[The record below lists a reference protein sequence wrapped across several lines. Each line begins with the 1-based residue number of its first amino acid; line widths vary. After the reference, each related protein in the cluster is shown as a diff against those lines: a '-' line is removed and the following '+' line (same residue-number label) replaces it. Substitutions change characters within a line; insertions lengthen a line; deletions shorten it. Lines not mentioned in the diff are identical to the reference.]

1 MNYITHLNA
10 AFHEFYGDDRLKT
23 GHISLYLT
31 LFFYWNLHHFQDGF
45 FANRREI
52 MKMAKIGSKSTY
64 HRLIKDLS
72 DWEYIQYVPTQNP
85 RLNTVVQ
92 VSHLCTS
99 NGTETGQAGT
109 LMRRYCP
116 KNVPL
121 TLYTKHLKQLKH
133 SARKPK
139 SEMEVIVFFK
149 SKKWPPEEGL
159 KFYNHYTSI
168 GWKIGGK
175 TQIEDWHA
183 TAANWMIK
191 AKEILEKP
199 KLKIISKNTD
209 FLITNEQKNYGQ
221 PL

>member
-10 AFHEFYGDDRLKT
+10 AFHEFYRDNRLKS
-23 GHISLYLT
+23 GHISLYFA
-31 LFFYWNLHHFQDGF
+31 LFFYWNLHHFPNAF
-45 FANRREI
+45 YANREEI
-52 MKMAKIGSKSTY
+52 MKLAKIGSKSTY

-72 DWEYIQYVPTQNP
+72 DWDYIEYVPTQNP
-85 RLNTVVQ
+85 RLHTMVL
-92 VSHLCTS
+92 VSHFCTG

-121 TLYTKHLKQLKH
+121 TLYIKHLKQLKL
-133 SARKPK
+133 SVRKPK
-139 SEMEVIVFFK
+139 NEFEVIEFFK
-149 SKKWPPEEGL
+149 SKKWPSVEAL
-159 KFYNHYTSI
+159 KFYNHYAGI

-175 TQIEDWHA
+175 IKIEDWQA

-191 AKEILEKP
+191 ANEIKEKP
-199 KLKIISKNTD
+199 TLKIVSKNTD